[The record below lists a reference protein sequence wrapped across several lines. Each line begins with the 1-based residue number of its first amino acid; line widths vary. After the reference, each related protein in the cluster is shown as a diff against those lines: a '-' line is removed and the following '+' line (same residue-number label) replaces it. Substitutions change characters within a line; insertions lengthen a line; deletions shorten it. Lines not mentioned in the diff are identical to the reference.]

1 MANLTIS
8 VDDETLK
15 RARIR
20 AIEQGESV
28 NRVLAERLREYAD
41 TTEDSVRER
50 QRATLRAIDLHAQ
63 RVAKVGDGR
72 RITRSDIYEERLSWY
87 DR

>member
-20 AIEQGESV
+20 AIERGESV
-28 NRVLAERLREYAD
+28 NRVLA
-41 TTEDSVRER
+41 
-50 QRATLRAIDLHAQ
+50 QHLRAYANSNGDSLEAQQRETAEALLAHAQ
-63 RVAKVGDGR
+63 QIGKGSGAKFNRGE
-72 RITRSDIYEERLSWY
+72 IYESRLGNFTS
-87 DR
+87 